1 MKRKIIDAKFFTVQ
15 VTKKTIWLFILLKDI
30 NDIEGW
36 GEVSLQGKETEVYK
50 IKNDIFKIILNQNYT
65 SPYDFKNK
73 LPFSNIV
80 EACISSGLMQCL
92 WDIQGQF
99 ENKSISSL
107 FGIQRS
113 SINIY
118 ANFNRSTIDRSLT
131 GVRASAKKV
140 ALQNFDFVK
149 FAPFDEVNPKMETNE
164 MLSSMK
170 KGLDRISSIYDIFG
184 NKTKIMI
191 DCHWRFNYE
200 ASIELLN
207 ECKKFDLY
215 WLECPIPENLENI
228 NSIRKLRSIANKF
241 GIKLAGL
248 EKKILKDGFYKF
260 LIGEAYDVMMP
271 DIKYAGGPDE
281 MIEIE
286 KLFLKNNVEFSP
298 HNPTGPIS
306 HIHTLHVCASVKN
319 NALMEHQ
326 FEETSYFQKLL
337 NSSLPKIVNG
347 KSQINTVA
355 SGLGNSI
362 NKIVLKG
369 LS

>member
-1 MKRKIIDAKFFTVQ
+1 MKSRIIDAKFFSAQ
-15 VTKKTIWLFILLKDI
+15 VTSKTIWLFISLKDV
-30 NDIEGW
+30 NNIEGW
-36 GEVSLQGKETEVYK
+36 GEASLQGKETEVCK

-73 LPFSNIV
+73 LPFSNII

-92 WDIQGQF
+92 WDIQGQL
-99 ENKSISSL
+99 ENKSISSF
-107 FGIQRS
+107 FGTQRS
-113 SINIY
+113 TINIY
-118 ANFNRSTIDRSLT
+118 ANFNRFTIDRSLV
-131 GVRASAKKV
+131 GISKAAKKV

-149 FAPFDEVNPKMETNE
+149 FAPFDEVNPKMETKE
-164 MLSSMK
+164 MLNAMRM
-170 KGLDRISSIYDIFG
+170 GLERIIKIRDIFKS
-184 NKTKIMI
+184 KTKIMI

-228 NSIRKLRSIANKF
+228 NSIRRLRSIANNF

-248 EKKILKDGFYKF
+248 EKKILKEGFSKF
-260 LIGEAYDVMMP
+260 LTAEAYDVMMP

-286 KLFLKNNVEFSP
+286 KYFLKNNVEFST

-306 HIHTLHVCASVKN
+306 HIHTLHVCASVTN

-326 FEETSYFQKLL
+326 FEETSYFHKLL
-337 NSSLPKIVNG
+337 NNLAPKIVNG
-347 KSQINTVA
+347 KSSIDTSV

-362 NKIVLKG
+362 NKNVLKDIN
-369 LS
+369 

>member
-1 MKRKIIDAKFFTVQ
+1 MKSRIIDAKFFSAQ
-15 VTKKTIWLFILLKDI
+15 VTSKTIWLFISLKDL
-30 NDIEGW
+30 NNIEGW
-36 GEVSLQGKETEVYK
+36 GEVSLQGKESEVYK
-50 IKNDIFKIILNQNYT
+50 IKNHIFNIILNQNYT

-107 FGIQRS
+107 FGTKRS
-113 SINIY
+113 TIDIY
-118 ANFNRSTIDRSLT
+118 ANFNRITMDRSLA
-131 GVRASAKKV
+131 GVSEEAKKV

-164 MLSSMK
+164 MLSTMRM
-170 KGLDRISSIYDIFG
+170 GIDRIERIKDVFG
-184 NKTKIMI
+184 SKTKIMI

-200 ASIELLN
+200 ASIELLK
-207 ECKKFDLY
+207 ECKKFNLY
-215 WLECPIPENLENI
+215 WLECPIPEDIENI
-228 NSIRKLRSIANKF
+228 NSIRKLRSTANNF

-248 EKKILKDGFYKF
+248 EKKILKEGFSKF
-260 LIGEAYDVMMP
+260 INAETYDVMMP
-271 DIKYAGGPDE
+271 DVKYAGGPDE
-281 MIEIE
+281 MMEIE

-306 HIHTLHVCASVKN
+306 YLQTLHVCASVTN
-319 NALMEHQ
+319 NVLMEHQ
-326 FEETSYFQKLL
+326 FEETSYFHKLL
-337 NSSLPKIVNG
+337 NNLAPKIVNG
-347 KSQINTVA
+347 KSSIDTSV

-362 NKIVLKG
+362 NKNVLKDIN
-369 LS
+369 